1 MPRSA
6 TFPGP
11 TCPAP
16 KPAVTD
22 YSTSY
27 FKMRTRLIQLLFPQ
41 VKTTGWEVT
50 LERQKL
56 RAEAL
61 ANEFGALVEYAARKI
76 LGMLR
81 HIV

>member
-1 MPRSA
+1 MNA
-6 TFPGP
+6 
-11 TCPAP
+11 
-16 KPAVTD
+16 
-22 YSTSY
+22 
-27 FKMRTRLIQLLFPQ
+27 QLVFPQ

-61 ANEFGALVEYAARKI
+61 ASEFGALIEYAARKV
-76 LGMLR
+76 LGVLR